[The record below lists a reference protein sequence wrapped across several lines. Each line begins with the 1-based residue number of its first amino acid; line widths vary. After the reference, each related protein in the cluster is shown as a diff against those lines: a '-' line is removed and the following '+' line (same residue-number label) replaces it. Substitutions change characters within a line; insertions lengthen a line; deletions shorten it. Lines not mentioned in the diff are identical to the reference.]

1 MNKNSDVEF
10 ETAADN
16 DLAAIWMAAPDRN
29 AVTNASNELDQAMA
43 DDPLTLGESRES
55 SVRRVAFCPPLGVHF
70 EVIEDDKRVIV
81 EAVFRVA

>member
-1 MNKNSDVEF
+1 MNRNYDVDF

-16 DLAAIWMAAPDRN
+16 DLAAIWLAASDRN
-29 AVTNASNELDQAMA
+29 AVTEASNELDEAMA

-55 SVRRVAFCPPLGVHF
+55 SVRRVAFCPPIGVHF
-70 EVIEDDKRVIV
+70 EVVEDDKRVIV